1 MSLSHDLQNLIA
13 DVSAAIATNQPLGR
27 ADLEIMRRNLNAA
40 AREAGRIE
48 RGEASSGMA
57 LATLCDGLDR
67 GVADIAGLA
76 RHARTL
82 VPAVV
87 A

>member
-1 MSLSHDLQNLIA
+1 MPLSHDLQNLVA
-13 DVSAAIATNQPLGR
+13 DVSAAIATNKPLGR
-27 ADLEIMRRNLNAA
+27 VELEVMRRNLDAA

-48 RGEASSGMA
+48 RGEATSGAA

-76 RHARTL
+76 RYARAL
-82 VPAVV
+82 APAVV
-87 A
+87 Q